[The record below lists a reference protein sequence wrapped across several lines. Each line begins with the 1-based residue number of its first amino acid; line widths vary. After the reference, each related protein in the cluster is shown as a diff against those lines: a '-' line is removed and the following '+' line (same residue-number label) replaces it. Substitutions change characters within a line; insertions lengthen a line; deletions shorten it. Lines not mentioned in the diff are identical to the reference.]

1 VAIQALR
8 LPDDGIAHKHGAIL
22 AATAHQEVAGGHAML
37 QPTRSALRRIVL
49 LGFALVSFAPCSN
62 AQTSAAAQ
70 TEADVSPDT
79 TFHAISYVE
88 VMPAA
93 ALQALAA
100 LRRYRDASRARDG
113 FVRFEIFEQTGRAG
127 HFALAEAWRD
137 QATFDAGAAAAGKEL
152 LDALAPIRTSGY
164 DQRAYKTLSVVPAR
178 SAPAKGAISV
188 VTHVDVVPDP
198 RAAGMLTRLAEASRA
213 EPGNLRFDVLQY
225 APRSNHFTVIET
237 WRDQKSFDA
246 HAAAAHTRR
255 YRDELQPLTGSPLD
269 ERIFKALD

>member
-1 VAIQALR
+1 
-8 LPDDGIAHKHGAIL
+8 
-22 AATAHQEVAGGHAML
+22 ML
-37 QPTRSALRRIVL
+37 QPTRSVLRRVVL

-70 TEADVSPDT
+70 TGADVSTDT
-79 TFHAISYVE
+79 TLHAVSYVE

-93 ALQALAA
+93 AAQAIAA
-100 LRRYRDASRARDG
+100 LRRYRDASRTRDG

-137 QATFDAGAAAAGKEL
+137 QAAFDAGTAAARKEL
-152 LDALAPIRTSGY
+152 LDALAPMRTSAY
-164 DQRAYKTLSVVPAR
+164 DQRPYKTLSVAPSR
-178 SAPAKGAISV
+178 SAPAKGAVSV

-213 EPGNLRFDVLQY
+213 EPGNLRFDVLQH
-225 APRSNHFTVIET
+225 AQRANHFTVIEM

-246 HAAAAHTRR
+246 HAAAAQTRQ

-269 ERIFKALD
+269 ERLYKALD